1 MNDLGSVVG
10 RSPLFQA
17 LERLLQEDGTVSIGE
32 LLDHA
37 GEQVYGL
44 TLLLLA
50 LVTFIPG
57 VANGISL
64 ATLGIGLQMAWGA
77 PHPWLPKW
85 VQRYELRR
93 GRIKDFMA
101 RIEAGLLRL
110 GRRTAP
116 RRRPNTRLLGLAV
129 AWTAFLALLPLPFL
143 PLSNV
148 LPALSLVLLGVALVE
163 EWLFLLWL
171 GLCGS
176 LLTTL
181 YFSFFI
187 KEAVQ
192 ALLGLMHW
200 IAGKVG

>member
-1 MNDLGSVVG
+1 MTDFGSMDG

-17 LERLLQEDGTVSIGE
+17 LDRLLQEDGTVSIGE

-44 TLLLLA
+44 ALLLLA

-57 VANGISL
+57 VANGISI
-64 ATLGIGLQMAWGA
+64 ATLGIGLQMAWGS

-85 VQRYELRR
+85 VQRHEMRR
-93 GRIKDFMA
+93 GRIKEFLA
-101 RIEAGLLRL
+101 KVEAGLLRL

-116 RRRPNTRLLGLAV
+116 RRRPNQRLLGLAV

-143 PLSNV
+143 PMSNV
-148 LPALSLVLLGVALVE
+148 LPALSLVLLGLALVE

-171 GLCGS
+171 GLGGS
-176 LLTTL
+176 LLATL
-181 YFSFFI
+181 YFSLFI
-187 KEAVQ
+187 KEAIQ
-192 ALLGLMHW
+192 GIWGLWHW
-200 IAGKVG
+200 IAGMVG

>member
-1 MNDLGSVVG
+1 MTDYEPVDG

-17 LERLLQEDGTVSIGE
+17 LDRLLQEDGSVSIGE
-32 LLDHA
+32 LLDQA

-57 VANGISL
+57 VANGISI

-85 VQRYELRR
+85 VQKHEMRR
-93 GRIKDFMA
+93 GRIKEFLA
-101 RIEAGLLRL
+101 RLEAGLLRL

-116 RRRPNTRLLGLAV
+116 RRRPNHRLLGLAV

-143 PLSNV
+143 PMSNV
-148 LPALSLVLLGVALVE
+148 LPALSLVLLGLALVE

-171 GLCGS
+171 GLGGS
-176 LLTTL
+176 LFTTI

-187 KEAVQ
+187 KEAIQ
-192 ALLGLMHW
+192 ALWGLGHW
-200 IAGKVG
+200 IAARIA